1 MRTVF
6 GYFRHYKL
14 TSILSPL
21 FKLLEAVFE
30 LIVPFV
36 IRDIINIGIA
46 NSDTGYIRSRIL
58 LLGLFAVVGI
68 ICAICAQYFAAYS
81 AAGISSDIRSDLFR
95 RIQHLSVSDY
105 EKIGSGNIITGLTS
119 DVNQIQSGINLL
131 LRLLLRSPFIV
142 FGAMIMAFTINV
154 KMALIFVVIITILGI
169 FVALNMRKA
178 IPAFKDTRKSLDEL
192 VSLTDNGLTGVR
204 VIRGFNRTRDDYEE
218 FEETDK
224 KLNILQ
230 KRAASISTWLNPV
243 TFLLINLAVCLLI
256 WRGGLKVESGVFLR
270 GDVVALYSYMS
281 MILVELIKL
290 ANLIVTVSRAVA
302 CAGRTEEIFRFLE
315 ERHENAVTIPDS
327 HKPHSIEFNDV
338 SFIYEGAGEYVLQ
351 DISFK
356 VDKGSSL
363 GIIGMTGSGK
373 STVSQLAAGLYS
385 PTSGSITIDGLDID
399 NISRDSLYGELSLCL
414 QKARMFTGSIA
425 YNISLGREGISEEDI
440 REASGISCSSE
451 IIEGKAEGYDYEI
464 SSNGTGLSGGQKQRI
479 GIARS
484 LAGHPG
490 IVIFDDSTSALDA
503 ATEKSFLTNLR
514 DMKDRPT
521 VIFVSQKIKT
531 VMNMDRIMLIEDG
544 RIAAIAPHA
553 ELLKTSAS
561 YRQLMSLQEKEDI
574 DE

>member
-1 MRTVF
+1 MKTVF
-6 GYFRHYKL
+6 SYFRNYKL

-30 LIVPFV
+30 LIVPLV
-36 IRDIINIGIA
+36 IKDIINNGI
-46 NSDTGYIRSRIL
+46 NTGNTAYIKSRVL
-58 LLGLFAVVGI
+58 LLVLFAVIGI

-81 AAGISSDIRSDLFR
+81 AAGISSDIRSDLFK

-105 EKIGSGNIITGLTS
+105 EKIGSANVITGLTS

-154 KMALIFVVIITILGI
+154 KMALVFVVLISLLGM
-169 FVALNMRKA
+169 FVTLNMRKA
-178 IPAFKDTRKSLDEL
+178 IPAFKDSRKSLDEL

-204 VIRGFNRTRDDYEE
+204 VIRGFNRTKDDYEG
-218 FEETDK
+218 FAVSDR
-224 KLNILQ
+224 KLNTLQ

-243 TFLLINLAVCLLI
+243 TFLLINLAVCFLLYKGAI
-256 WRGGLKVESGVFLR
+256 KVDSGILTQ
-270 GDVVALYSYMS
+270 GDMIALYNYMS
-281 MILVELIKL
+281 QILVELIKL

-302 CAGRTEEIFRFLE
+302 CAGRTEEIFAFLE
-315 ERHENAVTIPDS
+315 ERHDNAVTIPNE
-327 HKPHSIEFNDV
+327 HEAHEIEFRNV
-338 SFIYEGAGEYVLQ
+338 SFGYEGASEDVLS

-356 VDKGSSL
+356 VEKGGSL

-385 PTSGSITIDGLDID
+385 PSSGCITIDGLDID
-399 NISRDSLYGELSLCL
+399 DISRDSLYSSLSLCL

-425 YNISLGREGISEEDI
+425 YNIGLGRDGISEEDI
-440 REASGISCSSE
+440 RKASSVSCSDE
-451 IIEGKAEGYDYEI
+451 IVQGKSEGYDYEI
-464 SSNGTGLSGGQKQRI
+464 KGNGSGLSGGQKQRI

-484 LAGHPG
+484 LAGNPG
-490 IVIFDDSTSALDA
+490 IIIFDDSTSALDA
-503 ATEKSFLTNLR
+503 ATERKFLSNL
-514 DMKDRPT
+514 KNLSQRPT

-531 VMNMDRIMLIEDG
+531 VMDMDRIMLLEDG
-544 RIAAIAPHA
+544 KVAAIAPHS

-561 YRQLMSLQEKEDI
+561 YRQLMQLQDREDA
-574 DE
+574 DD